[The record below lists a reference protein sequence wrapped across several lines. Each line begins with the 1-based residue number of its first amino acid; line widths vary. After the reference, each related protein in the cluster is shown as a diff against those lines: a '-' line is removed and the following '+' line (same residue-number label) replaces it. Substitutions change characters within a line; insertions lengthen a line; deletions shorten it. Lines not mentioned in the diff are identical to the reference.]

1 MRLLPASRRGRIGIG
16 AAMLVMVAG
25 VAGVFA
31 LRGPSTPG
39 VATAEV
45 TKGDYAD
52 VLEIR
57 GDIRPVRST
66 YVMAPSNAGEL
77 LILKIAKNG
86 TAVKAG
92 DVVAE
97 FDAIT
102 IRRTIQEKQ
111 SELRGAIAERDQAK
125 AQASITI
132 EEKAAAVR
140 RARFDLQRAEL
151 GVTED
156 PTIFSNIQIARAKL
170 GVADAAQRLREAEAA
185 ETSTRNGIEADF
197 AARERRIEKTQAELD
212 RAQNS
217 VKALYVTAPAD
228 GTVSVLPNYRSSTP
242 MGTPQEYRTGDRAFP
257 GAQILELPDLTSVYL
272 VARIEEADRGQLKTA
287 QPAVVHADAIP
298 DRDYQATV
306 SDISLLARVDFMGG
320 WPPAKL
326 FDLKI
331 ALNDPD
337 DRLRAGMSAAA
348 RITVG
353 RVPDVLLVPAEAVFT
368 VEGRTVVYRAARRG
382 FEIVPV
388 EVIRKGRGQAAIRG
402 NVTPGSRV
410 ALTSPDEAAGQQ
422 GKS

>member
-1 MRLLPASRRGRIGIG
+1 
-16 AAMLVMVAG
+16 
-25 VAGVFA
+25 
-31 LRGPSTPG
+31 
-39 VATAEV
+39 
-45 TKGDYAD
+45 
-52 VLEIR
+52 
-57 GDIRPVRST
+57 
-66 YVMAPSNAGEL
+66 MAPSNAGEL
-77 LILKIAKNG
+77 LILKIARNG

-111 SELRGAIAERDQAK
+111 SELRSAIAERDQAK
-125 AQASITI
+125 AQASITL

-156 PTIFSNIQIARAKL
+156 PIIFSNIQIARAKL
-170 GVADAAQRLREAEAA
+170 GVSDAAQRLREAEAA
-185 ETSTRNGIEADF
+185 ETSAREGIEADF

-212 RAQNS
+212 RAQAS
-217 VKALYVTAPAD
+217 VKALYVTAPSD

-272 VARIEEADRGQLKTA
+272 VARIEEADRGQLKVA
-287 QPAVVHADAIP
+287 QPASIRADAVP
-298 DRDYQATV
+298 DRDYAASVT
-306 SDISLLARVDFMGG
+306 DISLLARVDFMGG

-331 ALNDPD
+331 TLKDPD

-353 RVPDVLLVPAEAVFT
+353 NLPDVLLVPAEAVFT
-368 VEGRTVVYRAARRG
+368 VEGQTVVYRAARRG
-382 FEIVPV
+382 FEVVPV

-402 NVTPGSRV
+402 NVAEGSNV
-410 ALTSPDEAAGQQ
+410 ALTSPEAAAGQG
-422 GKS
+422 GKT